1 MNLIALPIVES
12 NNKDDKS
19 GEVTFIPNHGP
30 FRQKVRD
37 SLEEHSNERKK
48 NLRREM
54 YCYL

>member
-30 FRQKVRD
+30 FRQSQR
-37 SLEEHSNERKK
+37 LI
-48 NLRREM
+48 RRTQK
-54 YCYL
+54 